1 LPGETTVARA
11 SNRSLDHTEAN
22 SKEAASMKVSR
33 PRILVAVLA
42 AATALGFGIGKIT
55 ATPAAAASAAHRYT
69 LRVGDK
75 VTVPAV
81 GQVCAVYTE
90 GGAPELFCARPRE
103 LTGGPGRTEPS

>member
-1 LPGETTVARA
+1 
-11 SNRSLDHTEAN
+11 
-22 SKEAASMKVSR
+22 MKVSR

-90 GGAPELFCARPRE
+90 GGAPELFCARPRHARHQVTIFADKI
-103 LTGGPGRTEPS
+103 LVWKVGNPDHPAWSGKP